1 MYQPRKL
8 DNRLLGNQ
16 IEDELMKYI
25 LNEPIEIG
33 KKIPNEFELAE
44 MFGVGRST
52 VREAVKGLVSKG
64 VLEVRRGSGT
74 YVISTNSVE
83 NDPLGLSKQK
93 DKFKLALELFEVR
106 LMLEPEIAANA
117 AKNATD
123 EDFQQLKQLCDETEK
138 MYLSGK
144 NHIPKD
150 IDFHTCIAMC
160 SKNEVVEILIP
171 IINTAVM
178 TFANLTHRTLMNETI
193 ATHRA
198 ITDAILERDAIGA
211 KCAMITHL
219 TYNRQALLKVMR
231 NDKNHQMSKI
241 DKAE

>member
-25 LNEPIEIG
+25 LNEPVEIG
-33 KKIPNEFELAE
+33 QKIPNEFKLAE

-74 YVISTNSVE
+74 YVISSYSVE

-93 DKFKLALELFEVR
+93 DKFKLALDLFEVR

-117 AKNATD
+117 AKNATE
-123 EDFQQLKQLCDETEK
+123 EDLEQLKQLCDETEK
-138 MYLSGK
+138 TYLSGK

-160 SKNEVVEILIP
+160 SKNKVVEILIP

-193 ATHRA
+193 ETHRA
-198 ITDAILERDAIGA
+198 ITNAIMDRDSIGA
-211 KCAMITHL
+211 RCAMIAHL
-219 TYNRQALLKVMR
+219 TYNRQALLKMMQ
-231 NDKNHQMSKI
+231 KSKEKSSDI
-241 DKAE
+241 